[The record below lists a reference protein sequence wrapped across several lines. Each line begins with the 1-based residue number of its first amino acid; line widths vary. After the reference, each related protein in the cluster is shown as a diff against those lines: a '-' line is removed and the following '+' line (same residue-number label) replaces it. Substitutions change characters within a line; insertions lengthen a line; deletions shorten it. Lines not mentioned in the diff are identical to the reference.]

1 MFCHRPLEIIAFEE
15 PNSLVH
21 EHQFIGNIM
30 AQGSLRSIS
39 GDWLTRQQVTIL
51 TGVGAIAETR
61 ALPPR
66 VDGTQYSR
74 LQPAMA
80 RERGDAKQKISDV
93 QQC

>member
-1 MFCHRPLEIIAFEE
+1 MSTSSLET
-15 PNSLVH
+15 
-21 EHQFIGNIM
+21 M

-66 VDGTQYSR
+66 VDGTQDSR
-74 LQPAMA
+74 LQPEMP